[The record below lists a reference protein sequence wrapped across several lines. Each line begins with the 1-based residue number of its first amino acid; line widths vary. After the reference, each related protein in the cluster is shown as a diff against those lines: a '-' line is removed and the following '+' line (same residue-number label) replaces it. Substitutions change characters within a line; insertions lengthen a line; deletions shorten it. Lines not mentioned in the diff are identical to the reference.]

1 MRRVIQAAKD
11 KKFTGSDNA
20 TILSD
25 ATSLMKC
32 QKIGFGDF
40 VKVMKAFSSVSNSET
55 LDMVKTSLATIKKYM
70 EDGELIKQVNRY
82 YYLFLKDSYA
92 KLGLIGGEDDSAED
106 KKLRG
111 TVVAALAAINDDLEQ
126 PLPEVTEFLQ
136 TQLEDLLANPNDN
149 KISNDL
155 KPAVIFFG
163 LFKLADESKLNS

>member
-70 EDGELIKQVNRY
+70 EDGELIK
-82 YYLFLKDSYA
+82 
-92 KLGLIGGEDDSAED
+92 
-106 KKLRG
+106 
-111 TVVAALAAINDDLEQ
+111 
-126 PLPEVTEFLQ
+126 
-136 TQLEDLLANPNDN
+136 
-149 KISNDL
+149 
-155 KPAVIFFG
+155 
-163 LFKLADESKLNS
+163 